1 MISLIPG
8 VALEVKA
15 ETTEAVQQLEQTKEN
30 ENLNEKQNPTELR
43 VDNPALYQQEEENLV
58 WYEEQ
63 DEDSEDLDGLDVLYT
78 EIEETSDL
86 ATIFPPK
93 SPPPLPPRQNILRRC
108 CQ

>member
-1 MISLIPG
+1 M
-8 VALEVKA
+8 KA
-15 ETTEAVQQLEQTKEN
+15 EATEAVQEVEPGKDK
-30 ENLNEKQNPTELR
+30 ENLNENNL
-43 VDNPALYQQEEENLV
+43 VLHQQEEKNLV

>member
-1 MISLIPG
+1 M
-8 VALEVKA
+8 KA
-15 ETTEAVQQLEQTKEN
+15 ETTEAVQEVEPGKDE
-30 ENLNEKQNPTELR
+30 ENLNENK
-43 VDNPALYQQEEENLV
+43 EEENLV

>member
-15 ETTEAVQQLEQTKEN
+15 ETKEAVQQLEQTKEN

-43 VDNPALYQQEEENLV
+43 EDNPALHQHEEENLV

-63 DEDSEDLDGLDVLYT
+63 DEDSEDLEGLDVLYT

>member
-1 MISLIPG
+1 MRRQSFAIISLIPG

-15 ETTEAVQQLEQTKEN
+15 ETTEAEPGKDE
-30 ENLNEKQNPTELR
+30 ENLNEN
-43 VDNPALYQQEEENLV
+43 NIALHQQEEENLV

>member
-15 ETTEAVQQLEQTKEN
+15 DTTETKKN
-30 ENLNEKQNPTELR
+30 ENLNEKQNSTELR
-43 VDNPALYQQEEENLV
+43 EDNPALYQQEGENLV

>member
-15 ETTEAVQQLEQTKEN
+15 ESTEAVQEVEPGKDE
-30 ENLNEKQNPTELR
+30 ENLNENNL
-43 VDNPALYQQEEENLV
+43 VLHQQEEKNLV

>member
-43 VDNPALYQQEEENLV
+43 EDNPALHQHEEENLV